1 MQCRTYNL
9 ISLPRFKYMLDGI
22 VCCSNTILVVA
33 GSNPRG
39 SVGEGVKGLAQAWL
53 LTGQIWYLNFF
64 FPFLSFPLLLKVEKF
79 SRFVLLD
86 FIPET
91 HYQIL
96 YHWISLL
103 NFLTGFV
110 CLFLKPNFFRLG
122 EVAIPLF
129 RCSLLYSI

>member
-1 MQCRTYNL
+1 L
-9 ISLPRFKYMLDGI
+9 ISPPRFKYMLDGI

-39 SVGEGVKGLAQAWL
+39 SVGEGVKGLTQAKTFNWPNL
-53 LTGQIWYLNFF
+53 IFEFF
-64 FPFLSFPLLLKVEKF
+64 FPFPFFPPSIESRKF